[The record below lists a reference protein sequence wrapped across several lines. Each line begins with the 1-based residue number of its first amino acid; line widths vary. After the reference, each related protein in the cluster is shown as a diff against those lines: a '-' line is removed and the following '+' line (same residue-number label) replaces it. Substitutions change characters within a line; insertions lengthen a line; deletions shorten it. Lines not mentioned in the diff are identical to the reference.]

1 MARIFWTIFD
11 IVEVFHVDE
20 QFIVDLEE
28 EEIICATFEEGVR
41 EKRYSPEEVEK
52 LRLAKILVEEMDVNL
67 SGVDIILRMR
77 QNMLEMRKQFDAI
90 LTDMASKIKNEL
102 R

>member
-11 IVEVFHVDE
+11 IVEVFQVDE

-28 EEIICATFEEGVR
+28 EEIICPTFEEGVR
-41 EKRYSPEEVEK
+41 GKRYSPEEVEK

-77 QNMLEMRKQFDAI
+77 QNMLEMGKQFDAI
-90 LTDMASKIKNEL
+90 LTDMANKIKNEL